1 MTLTDAQREETLRRI
16 ERYVP
21 RGTDRGTW
29 NNISDFVRATAKAAT
44 VDSET
49 GADVF
54 VSNRSSSLDVRGVL
68 RVLTR
73 ASAHA
78 FSSGRELTVGK
89 VLGQQNIEAVVASR
103 QARKSRYAEAY
114 LLRLVREAIDGQ
126 ELSIYHRRDNE
137 TASDAPYEP
146 QDWEHIRRWV
156 MSQTTRLR
164 FERAAVIAGLGLGA
178 GIGAEI
184 GHIHGK
190 DVRKD
195 ANGVV
200 WVDVSHR
207 EPEGIAPEVPVASAF
222 ADIVFAIAQQRG
234 PDEALLGGAETDVG
248 EVMKRL
254 NLNQPFRVKLNRL
267 RATWVREV
275 VRHLPR
281 ETAAAAVGSTL
292 GNMGLYEKKAR
303 LDSSRPDTLAE
314 RLDVLA
320 NPLALWPGLE
330 KPEDFAAGAFGVTAA
345 PAAPERRADVVEMPS
360 GHCVNSSAGDESQ
373 CREQASDLDTRTAT
387 VTHADFSSRS
397 TRTPNWSDLPAPEQG
412 RLMDFFRGLD
422 KGTE

>member
-1 MTLTDAQREETLRRI
+1 MTLTDKQREETLRRI
-16 ERYVP
+16 NNYLP

-29 NNISDFVRATAKAAT
+29 SNISDFVRAMAIAAT

-49 GADVF
+49 GAEVF
-54 VSNRSSSLDVRGVL
+54 VSNDTSSLDVRGVL

-89 VLGQQNIEAVVASR
+89 VLGKENVEAVVASR
-103 QARKSRYAEAY
+103 QAGKSRYNEAY

-126 ELSIYHRRDNE
+126 ELSIYHRRD
-137 TASDAPYEP
+137 TDQVPDAPYAP
-146 QDWEHIRRWV
+146 RDWEHIRRWV
-156 MSQTTRLR
+156 MSQSTQLR
-164 FERAAVIAGLGLGA
+164 FERAAVIVGLGLGA

-184 GHIHGK
+184 GHIHAK
-190 DVRKD
+190 NIRKD
-195 ANGVV
+195 SHGVV

-207 EPEGIAPEVPVASAF
+207 APEGVAPEVPVASAF
-222 ADIVFAIAQQRG
+222 GDIVFAISQRRD
-234 PDEALLGGAETDVG
+234 PDEMLLGGAATDVR

-254 NLNQPFRVKLNRL
+254 SISQPFRVELNRL

-281 ETAAAAVGSTL
+281 ETAAAAVGSAF
-292 GNMGLYEKKAR
+292 GGMRRYEKRAR
-303 LDSSRPDTLAE
+303 LTLSRPDTLAE

-320 NPLALWPGLE
+320 NPLSRWAGLD
-330 KPEDFAAGAFGVTAA
+330 KPEDFAARAFEATAR
-345 PAAPERRADVVEMPS
+345 PAMPGTAADVVEMLPRDRT
-360 GHCVNSSAGDESQ
+360 GGPAAAGLDS
-373 CREQASDLDTRTAT
+373 REEASNPDAGTAT
-387 VTHADFSSRS
+387 VTHVDFTAHS

-412 RLMDFFRGLD
+412 RLLDFVRDLD
-422 KGTE
+422 KSNE

>member
-1 MTLTDAQREETLRRI
+1 MTLTDKQREETLRRI
-16 ERYVP
+16 NNYVP

-29 NNISDFVRATAKAAT
+29 NNISDFVRATAIAAT

-49 GADVF
+49 GSEVF
-54 VSNRSSSLDVRGVL
+54 VSNNTSSLDVRGVL

-89 VLGQQNIEAVVASR
+89 VLGRENVEAVVASR
-103 QARKSRYAEAY
+103 QAGKSRYTEAY

-126 ELSIYHRRDNE
+126 ELSIYHRRD
-137 TASDAPYEP
+137 TDQVPDAPYAP
-146 QDWEHIRRWV
+146 RDWEHIRRWV
-156 MSQTTRLR
+156 MSQSTQLR
-164 FERAAVIAGLGLGA
+164 FERAAVIVGLGLGA

-184 GHIHGK
+184 GHIQAK
-190 DVRKD
+190 SIRKD
-195 ANGVV
+195 SHGVV

-207 EPEGIAPEVPVASAF
+207 APEGVAPEVPVASVF
-222 ADIVFAIAQQRG
+222 GDIVFAISQRRD
-234 PDEALLGGAETDVG
+234 PDEMLLGGAATDLR

-254 NLNQPFRVKLNRL
+254 SISQPFRVELNRL

-281 ETAAAAVGSTL
+281 ETAAAAAGSAF
-292 GNMGLYEKKAR
+292 GDMRRYEKRAR
-303 LDSSRPDTLAE
+303 LTLSRPDTLAE

-320 NPLALWPGLE
+320 NPLSRWAGLD
-330 KPEDFAAGAFGVTAA
+330 KPEDFAAGAFGATAR
-345 PAAPERRADVVEMPS
+345 PATPGTAADVVEMLPRDRT
-360 GHCVNSSAGDESQ
+360 GGPAAAGLDS
-373 CREQASDLDTRTAT
+373 REEASDPDAGTAT
-387 VTHADFSSRS
+387 VTHVDFTAHS

-412 RLMDFFRGLD
+412 RLLDFVRNLD
-422 KGTE
+422 KGNE